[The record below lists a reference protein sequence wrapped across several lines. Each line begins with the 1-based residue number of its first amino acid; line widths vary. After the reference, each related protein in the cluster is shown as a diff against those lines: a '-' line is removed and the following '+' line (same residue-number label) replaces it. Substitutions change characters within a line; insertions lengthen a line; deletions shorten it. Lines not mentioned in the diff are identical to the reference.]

1 MAFSWRWFLVLL
13 ALLLSGE
20 RNFAASAREN
30 RALASAASAFSTEMY
45 PRAATELGEFIE
57 KYPDST
63 NTPQARLLLA
73 EAEFK
78 QGKFPL
84 AIWLLTSTNATMK
97 AGALADQYAYWAGEA
112 QFAENDL
119 TNAIATFVAFPN
131 KFPDSPLK
139 LRVVV
144 ETASAYVQLGDWPQ
158 VGGLLEDTNGVF
170 QRAAQ
175 MDAANELVSRGQL
188 LRAQARF
195 VSNDFTGAAAILA
208 ALNSQT
214 LMPELDWQRAYLL
227 YQVKMAA
234 GDLNAA
240 LAATTNMLSVAKL
253 KNDAVLRAESV
264 AMRAELLEKS
274 ERAAEAVAAYSENLA
289 TNAPEQRQREAVLK
303 IAALSIAQKQ
313 FTNAEQSLGNFIAQ
327 FTNSPAADVAL
338 LTLGELYL
346 KDYVAQPLATN
357 NLVLASG
364 AFTQF
369 LGAFTNSPLAG
380 KAFLDRGW
388 CDSLAGKTDESLADF
403 KAAAQRLPPS
413 EDLAVARFKI
423 GDALFAQN
431 DYAGALTNYRAV
443 LDGFTNFPAVAQ
455 TLGEQALYQSLR
467 ANLALNDLPGANGT
481 LARILTNYPAG
492 DLSDNAILLFG
503 ENLADARRPADARE
517 LFEQFEKQSPDSELW
532 PQTELAIARTYEQET
547 NWPAAITNYEG
558 WLKNFPTNSLQPQAD
573 YALALANFQAGN
585 ETNAFVQFTNF
596 VAQFP
601 TNELAPLA
609 QWWVADH
616 FYRAGDFFHA
626 EYNYKVLFQT
636 WQSSGLADQARMMA
650 GRAAMGR
657 PDYADAINYFTTL
670 VSDTNCPPD
679 LKVLAQFAWG
689 GALMLSDSP
698 DKSNP
703 LQNYSDATNVFVQIC
718 QAYPTN
724 EWGALAWGE
733 MGDCYLQL
741 TNYDAATNAFA
752 QVFSTNSPANISARS
767 RAQIEFGMALEKKAA
782 LAAGD
787 EQRALLELA
796 KNDYA
801 DVLFTKNLR
810 DGEIADSFWIKNAG
824 LKAALAAETLG
835 EWDQA
840 EDIYAELK
848 KWLPQLGDSL
858 GKKIAEAN
866 THLPQKKN

>member
-1 MAFSWRWFLVLL
+1 ML

-30 RALASAASAFSTEMY
+30 RALASALSAFNTEMY
-45 PRAATELGEFIE
+45 PRAATELEQFIQ

-63 NTPQARLLLA
+63 NTPNAVLLLA
-73 EAEFK
+73 QAEFK
-78 QGKFPL
+78 QGKF
-84 AIWLLTSTNATMK
+84 AIAIASLTNNFLKSGT
-97 AGALADQYAYWAGEA
+97 LADQYSYWAGEA
-112 QFAENDL
+112 QFANNDL
-119 TNAIATFVAFPN
+119 TNAIETFVAFPK

-144 ETASAYVQLGDWPQ
+144 ETASAYAQLGAWPQ
-158 VGGLLEDTNGVF
+158 VGELLEETNGVF

-188 LRAQARF
+188 LRAQALF
-195 VSNDFTGAAAILA
+195 VQKDFNGAAAILA

-214 LMPELDWQRAYLL
+214 LKPELDWQRAYLL
-227 YQVKMAA
+227 YQVKLAS
-234 GDLNAA
+234 GDTFAA
-240 LAATTNMLSVAKL
+240 LVATTNMLSVAKL
-253 KNDAVLRAESV
+253 KSDAVLRAESV
-264 AMRAELLEKS
+264 AMRAELLDKL
-274 ERAAEAVAAYSENLA
+274 ERPTDAIAAYQENLE
-289 TNAPEQRQREAVLK
+289 TNAPDQRQREAILK

-313 FTNAEQSLGNFIAQ
+313 FTNAEQSLGNFITQ

-346 KDYVAQPLATN
+346 KDYAAQPLATN
-357 NLVLASG
+357 NLVLASA

-369 LGAFTNSPLAG
+369 LGAFANSPLAG
-380 KAFLDRGW
+380 KAYLDRGW
-388 CDSLAGKTDESLADF
+388 CDSPTGKTSDSLADF
-403 KAAAQRLPPS
+403 TAAAQKLPPS

-431 DYAGALTNYRAV
+431 DFAGALTNYRAV
-443 LDGFTNFPAVAQ
+443 LDNFTNFPAVAQ

-467 ANLALNDLPGANGT
+467 ANVALNNLPGANRT

-503 ENLADARRPADARE
+503 ENMANARQPADARQ
-517 LFEQFEKQSPDSELW
+517 LFEQFEKQFPDSELG
-532 PQTELAIARTYEQET
+532 PQAELAIARTYEQET
-547 NWPAAITNYEG
+547 NWPAAITNYES
-558 WLKNFPTNSLQPQAD
+558 WLKIFPTNALQPQVD

-626 EYNYKVLFQT
+626 EYFYKVLFQT
-636 WQSSGLADQARMMA
+636 WPVSDLADQARMMA

-657 PDYADAINYFTTL
+657 PDYYDAIQYFTGL
-670 VSDTNCPPD
+670 ISDTNCPLD
-679 LKVLAQFAWG
+679 LKVQAQFAWG
-689 GALMLSDSP
+689 SALMLWDSP

-703 LQNYSDATNVFVQIC
+703 LKNYSDATNVFVQIC

-724 EWGALAWGE
+724 EPGALAWGE

-741 TNYDAATNAFA
+741 TNYDAATNAYA

-767 RAQIEFGMALEKKAA
+767 RAQIEFGLALEKKAA
-782 LAAGD
+782 LVTGND
-787 EQRALLELA
+787 RTNLLQLALDNYL
-796 KNDYA
+796 
-801 DVLFTKNLR
+801 DVFDTNVGKNLR
-810 DGEIADSFWIKNAG
+810 DGEVADPSYIKKSGLQALPLIQLLGIADPNYFINQMEILLPP
-824 LKAALAAETLG
+824 LK
-835 EWDQA
+835 
-840 EDIYAELK
+840 
-848 KWLPQLGDSL
+848 DSL
-858 GKKIAEAN
+858 EKIRA
-866 THLPQKKN
+866 TLPQKN